1 MKQGKQTSVEDCKIV
16 DIRRYSDSRGYLS
29 VIEGGQDIPFDI
41 KRVYYLYL
49 VPETS
54 RGEHAHRQLRQL
66 MVATSGSL
74 HVTLDD
80 GRCKKT
86 FVLDRPWKGLLVE
99 SGLWRTMDSFSGG
112 AVCMVLAS
120 ESYDADDYIRD
131 YQEFIK
137 FKGV

>member
-54 RGEHAHRQLRQL
+54 RGEHAHRHLRQL

-86 FVLDRPWKGLLVE
+86 FVLDRCGGRWILFQEALFAWCLPANL
-99 SGLWRTMDSFSGG
+99 TMLMIIFEITKNS
-112 AVCMVLAS
+112 
-120 ESYDADDYIRD
+120 
-131 YQEFIK
+131 
-137 FKGV
+137 